1 MNKLVIIGA
10 GPHSKVILDIFL
22 QMKEY
27 EVVGLTDPTIEGY
40 VLGYPILG
48 TDEILQDL
56 KQQGIECAFVALGN
70 NKIRKRV
77 FCIAESLGFKMVNA
91 ISPRASISEFA
102 KLSEGIAVMPGAII
116 NACASIGKGT
126 IINTNAS
133 IDHDCQID
141 AFAHIAPGCAISGS
155 TYIGEETLLG
165 TGSRVID
172 KIHIGNKV
180 IVGAGS
186 VVIRNLDSNCK
197 VVGVPAKIIKNFD

>member
-22 QMKEY
+22 KMKKY
-27 EVVGLTDPTIEGY
+27 EVVGLTDPTVEGY

-48 TDEILQDL
+48 TDEILPDL
-56 KQQGIECAFVALGN
+56 KKQGIECAFVALGN
-70 NKIRKRV
+70 NKIRKNA
-77 FCIAESLGFKMVNA
+77 FYTAESLGFKMVNA
-91 ISPRASISEFA
+91 ISPKATVSEFA

-116 NACASIGKGT
+116 NACANIGKGVV
-126 IINTNAS
+126 INTNVS
-133 IDHDCQID
+133 VDHDCQIG
-141 AFAHIAPGCAISGS
+141 AFSHIAPGCAISGS
-155 TYIGEETLLG
+155 TYIGEETFLG

-186 VVIRNLDSNCK
+186 VVIRNLESNCK
-197 VVGVPAKIIKNFD
+197 VVGVPAKIIKKF